1 MGNILINRHK
11 PSSMLEAVSSQ
22 NHWILWNSPCWA
34 CCHSTGKLWNGVK
47 PCSGWFPL
55 QWNYLKKVKSASD
68 VVGICKNGFLK
79 LRCWVPNGLKK
90 FENTLYILV
99 SSCWIHPIFP
109 PAFLSSKIPGCRT
122 QASRPMTFPRSGTKA
137 LTTEEGDAV
146 TVKAQKKLGF
156 KRNRPKKL

>member
-22 NHWILWNSPCWA
+22 NHWILSNSPCWA

-47 PCSGWFPL
+47 PFSGWFPL

-68 VVGICKNGFLK
+68 VVGICKNGFLM

-90 FENTLYILV
+90 VWKYTLYSCKFLLDTPLISPSISIIKDPRLPNPGV
-99 SSCWIHPIFP
+99 SSDDLP
-109 PAFLSSKIPGCRT
+109 KIRN
-122 QASRPMTFPRSGTKA
+122 K
-137 LTTEEGDAV
+137 
-146 TVKAQKKLGF
+146 GF
-156 KRNRPKKL
+156 DHWRRGRCNS